1 VLHNPFELGIMMIID
16 DFLKNTLITVVD
28 NYRVVIAIVHVAI
41 YMLYFFFIFSIC
53 MISFSLNH
61 HSVQER
67 KTAKGLYVRL
77 EKFGKRSRSFETEL
91 DFD

>member
-1 VLHNPFELGIMMIID
+1 MIID
-16 DFLKNTLITVVD
+16 DFLRQTLITVVD
-28 NYRVVIAIVHVAI
+28 GYSVVIAVVHVAI
-41 YMLYFFFIFSIC
+41 YMLYFFMMFSIC

-67 KTAKGLYVRL
+67 KTAKGLYERL
-77 EKFGKRSRSFETEL
+77 DKFGKRNRSYETEL